1 MAIGVIL
8 GIVMFAALTAAVVFL
23 GINFNKGCN
32 VSVDRW
38 SATEEDKQKVK
49 LEKKAY
55 FKKGIIWTVVAFVLF
70 LMFII
75 VPFSFH
81 TVDATEVGVVKEL
94 GKLVDEEG
102 PGTYFDLWVTRKITK
117 IDSKVRTINLDTAA
131 YSNDA
136 QTMTYS
142 MKIQYQILP
151 DKARDIVS
159 KYGTMDALE
168 ARLTSI
174 SDDRT
179 KAVMG
184 SYTAMDIIAKR
195 TDMAPL
201 VAKTISEAVGDN
213 YFVNIVSVEIV
224 NIDFSDAFEQ
234 AVEDKMIA
242 EQNQLKQQYE
252 NEAKVAKS
260 KADAEAKIVAAEAE
274 AKANKL
280 LEQTL
285 TDKMIQKQ
293 YLEKWDGKLPT
304 VVAGDDA
311 AIIIPQQSTQVAASE

>member
-1 MAIGVIL
+1 MAIGVIT
-8 GIVMFAALTAAVVFL
+8 GILIFAVLVVAVVL
-23 GINFNKGCN
+23 LAINFYKGCN
-32 VSVDRW
+32 AINLGYGATQEDRQN
-38 SATEEDKQKVK
+38 AI
-49 LEKKAY
+49 LEQKAY
-55 FKKGIIWTVVAFVLF
+55 YKKGVIWIIVAAAMLFV
-70 LMFII
+70 FIF

-102 PGTYFDLWVTRKITK
+102 PGTYFDFWVTRKVTK

-131 YSNDA
+131 YSKDA

-168 ARLTSI
+168 ARLSSI

-195 TDMAPL
+195 SEMAPL
-201 VAKTISEAVGDN
+201 VNQIISEAVGDN
-213 YFVNIVSVEIV
+213 YFVKIVSVEII

-234 AVEDKMIA
+234 AVEDKMVA

-280 LEQTL
+280 LQQTL
-285 TDKMIQKQ
+285 TDKMLQKQ
-293 YLEKWDGKLPT
+293 YLDKWDGKLPS
-304 VVAGDDA
+304 VVAGDEA
-311 AIIIPQQSTQVAASE
+311 SVIIPQQTTQVANDK

>member
-8 GIVMFAALTAAVVFL
+8 GIVLFAALVGAVVIL
-23 GINFNKGCN
+23 ALNFSKGQN
-32 VSVDRW
+32 VTIDKW
-38 SATEEDKQKVK
+38 NATDEDKQNAK
-49 LEKKAY
+49 LKRQAY
-55 FKKGIIWTVVAFVLF
+55 YKKGIIWTVAAVVMLFAFIL
-70 LMFII
+70 I
-75 VPFSFH
+75 PFSFH

-102 PGTYFDLWVTRKITK
+102 PGTYFDFWVTRKVTL
-117 IDSKVRTINLDTAA
+117 IDSKVRTITLDTAA
-131 YSNDA
+131 YSKDA
-136 QTMTYS
+136 QTLTYS
-142 MKIQYQILP
+142 MKLQYQILP

-159 KYGTMDALE
+159 KYGTMEALE
-168 ARLTSI
+168 TRLSSI

-179 KAVMG
+179 KSVMG

-195 TDMAPL
+195 SEMGPL
-201 VAKTISEAVGDN
+201 VNNTIATAIGEN
-213 YFVNIVSVEIV
+213 YFVKIVSVEIV
-224 NIDFSDAFEQ
+224 NIDFSDAFEK

-280 LEQTL
+280 LQQTL

-293 YLEKWDGKLPT
+293 YLEKWDGKLPA
-304 VVAGDDA
+304 VVAGNDA
-311 AIIIPQQSTQVAASE
+311 SVIIPQQTTQVAATE

>member
-1 MAIGVIL
+1 MAIGVIT
-8 GIVMFAALTAAVVFL
+8 GILIFAALTAGIIFL
-23 GINFNKGCN
+23 SINFYKGYDVYN
-32 VSVDRW
+32 SDE
-38 SATEEDKQKVK
+38 AKP
-49 LEKKAY
+49 Y
-55 FKKGIIWTVVAFVLF
+55 YKKGVIWTVISFILVM
-70 LMFII
+70 MFIF

-81 TVDATEVGVVKEL
+81 TVDATEVGVVKQL

-102 PGTYFDLWVTRKITK
+102 PGTYFDFWVVRKVTK
-117 IDSKVRTINLDTAA
+117 IDSKVKTINLDTAA
-131 YSNDA
+131 YSKDA

-168 ARLTSI
+168 ARLSSI
-174 SDDRT
+174 SNDRT

-195 TDMAPL
+195 SEMAPL
-201 VAKTISEAVGDN
+201 VSQTISEAVGDS
-213 YFVNIVSVEIV
+213 YFAKIVSVEII

-285 TDKMIQKQ
+285 TDKMLQKQ
-293 YLEKWDGKLPT
+293 YLEKWDGKLPS
-304 VVAGDDA
+304 VVAGDETA
-311 AIIIPQQSTQVAASE
+311 VILPSQTTEVSSK

>member
-1 MAIGVIL
+1 MAIGWITGIIL
-8 GIVMFAALTAAVVFL
+8 FAAFVSAVAILSV
-23 GINFNKGCN
+23 NFFKGYD
-32 VSVDRW
+32 SYD
-38 SATEEDKQKVK
+38 SKESKP
-49 LEKKAY
+49 Y
-55 FKKGIIWTVVAFVLF
+55 YKKGAMWTIIAFVL
-70 LMFII
+70 LMVFIL

-94 GKLVDEEG
+94 GKLVDVEG
-102 PGTYFDLWVTRKITK
+102 PGTYFDFWVTRKVTK
-117 IDSKVRTINLDTAA
+117 IDSKVRTITLDTAA
-131 YSNDA
+131 YSKDA
-136 QTMTYS
+136 QTLTYS
-142 MKIQYQILP
+142 MKVQYQILP
-151 DKARDIVS
+151 DKATDIVS
-159 KYGTMDALE
+159 KYGTMEALE
-168 ARLTSI
+168 TRLSSI

-179 KAVMG
+179 KSVMG

-195 TDMAPL
+195 SEMGPL
-201 VAKTISEAVGDN
+201 VSQTITETVGDN
-213 YFVNIVSVEIV
+213 YFVKIVSVEIV
-224 NIDFSDAFEQ
+224 NIDFSDAFEK

-293 YLEKWDGKLPT
+293 YLEKWDGKLPS
-304 VVAGDDA
+304 VVAGDEA
-311 AIIIPQQSTQVAASE
+311 SVIIPQQSTEVAASK

>member
-1 MAIGVIL
+1 MVIGIILAIV
-8 GIVMFAALTAAVVFL
+8 FAGLAVGAAFYSY
-23 GINFNKGCN
+23 NKFKY
-32 VSVDRW
+32 SSD
-38 SATEEDKQKVK
+38 T
-49 LEKKAY
+49 
-55 FKKGIIWTVVAFVLF
+55 KKGVVASVLCIAMMICFV
-70 LMFII
+70 FI
-75 VPFSFH
+75 PWSFH
-81 TVDATEVGVVKEL
+81 TVDATEIGVVKQL

-102 PGTYFDLWVTRKITK
+102 PGTYFDFWVVRKVTK

-131 YSNDA
+131 YSKDA

-168 ARLTSI
+168 ARLSSI
-174 SDDRT
+174 SNDRT

-195 TDMAPL
+195 SEMAPL
-201 VAKTISEAVGDN
+201 VSQTISEAVGN
-213 YFVNIVSVEIV
+213 SYFAKIVSVEII

-285 TDKMIQKQ
+285 TDKMLQKQ
-293 YLEKWDGKLPT
+293 YLEKWDGKLPS
-304 VVAGDDA
+304 VVAGDETA
-311 AIIIPQQSTQVAASE
+311 VILPSQTTEVSSK

>member
-1 MAIGVIL
+1 MAIGWITGIIL
-8 GIVMFAALTAAVVFL
+8 FVALVGAIVMLAV
-23 GINFNKGCN
+23 NFYKGYDEY
-32 VSVDRW
+32 SD
-38 SATEEDKQKVK
+38 DK
-49 LEKKAY
+49 ARPY
-55 FKKGIIWTVVAFVLF
+55 YKKGIRWTAIAVAVLF
-70 LMFII
+70 MFIL

-102 PGTYFDLWVTRKITK
+102 PGTYFDFWVTRRVTK
-117 IDSKVRTINLDTAA
+117 IDSKVRTITLDTAA
-131 YSNDA
+131 YSKDA
-136 QTMTYS
+136 QTLTYS
-142 MKIQYQILP
+142 MKLQYQILP

-159 KYGTMDALE
+159 KYGTMEALE
-168 ARLTSI
+168 TRLSSI

-179 KAVMG
+179 KSVMG

-195 TDMAPL
+195 SEMGPL
-201 VAKTISEAVGDN
+201 VSNTIATAVGEN
-213 YFVNIVSVEIV
+213 YFVKIVSVEIV
-224 NIDFSDAFEQ
+224 NIDFSDAFEK

-293 YLEKWDGKLPT
+293 YLEKWDGKLPS
-304 VVAGDDA
+304 VVAGDEA
-311 AIIIPQQSTQVAASE
+311 AVIIPQQTTEVAAAE

>member
-1 MAIGVIL
+1 VIV
-8 GIVMFAALTAAVVFL
+8 GIVLVIT
-23 GINFNKGCN
+23 
-32 VSVDRW
+32 
-38 SATEEDKQKVK
+38 
-49 LEKKAY
+49 
-55 FKKGIIWTVVAFVLF
+55 
-70 LMFII
+70 FILI
-75 VPFSFH
+75 PFSFH

-94 GKLVDEEG
+94 GKLIGEEE
-102 PGTYFDLWVTRKITK
+102 PGTYFDFWVTRKVTK

-131 YSNDA
+131 YSKDA
-136 QTMTYS
+136 QTLTYS
-142 MKIQYQILP
+142 MKVQYQILP
-151 DKARDIVS
+151 DKATEIVS
-159 KYGTMDALE
+159 KYGTMEALE
-168 ARLTSI
+168 TRLTSI

-179 KAVMG
+179 KSVMG

-195 TDMAPL
+195 SEMGPL
-201 VAKTISEAVGDN
+201 VTSTIAETLGDK
-213 YFVNIVSVEIV
+213 YYVNVISVEIV

-285 TDKMIQKQ
+285 TDKMLQKQ
-293 YLEKWDGKLPT
+293 YLEKWDGKLPS
-304 VVAGDDA
+304 VIAGDETA
-311 AIIIPQQSTQVAASE
+311 VILPSQSTEVSG

>member
-1 MAIGVIL
+1 MAIGIITGIIIAIL
-8 GIVMFAALTAAVVFL
+8 AVASFVFACYQWEQNDNTLACTIGGIVGVVL
-23 GINFNKGCN
+23 I
-32 VSVDRW
+32 
-38 SATEEDKQKVK
+38 
-49 LEKKAY
+49 L
-55 FKKGIIWTVVAFVLF
+55 AFIL
-70 LMFII
+70 

-81 TVDATEVGVVKEL
+81 TVDATEVGVVKQL

-102 PGTYFDLWVTRKITK
+102 PGTYFDFWITRKVTK
-117 IDSKVRTINLDTAA
+117 IDSKVRTITLDTAA
-131 YSNDA
+131 YSKDA

-168 ARLTSI
+168 TRLSSI

-179 KAVMG
+179 KSVMG

-195 TDMAPL
+195 SEMGPL
-201 VAKTISEAVGDN
+201 VSNTIAEAVGEN
-213 YFVNIVSVEIV
+213 YFVKIVSVEIV
-224 NIDFSDAFEQ
+224 NIDFSDAFEK

-285 TDKMIQKQ
+285 TDKMLQKQ
-293 YLEKWDGKLPT
+293 YLEKWDGKLPS
-304 VVAGDDA
+304 VVAGEETA
-311 AIIIPQQSTQVAASE
+311 VILPSQTTEVSK

>member
-1 MAIGVIL
+1 MAIGWIV
-8 GIVMFAALTAAVVFL
+8 GIVFFAALVGAIVLLAV
-23 GINFNKGCN
+23 NFYKGY
-32 VSVDRW
+32 D
-38 SATEEDKQKVK
+38 
-49 LEKKAY
+49 AY
-55 FKKGIIWTVVAFVLF
+55 DDSESKPLYKKGVKWTLIAFAL
-70 LMFII
+70 LMAFIL

-102 PGTYFDLWVTRKITK
+102 PGTYFDFWVTRKVTK

-131 YSNDA
+131 YSKDA
-136 QTMTYS
+136 QTLTYS
-142 MKIQYQILP
+142 MKLQYQILP

-159 KYGTMDALE
+159 KYGTMEALE
-168 ARLTSI
+168 ARLSSI

-179 KAVMG
+179 KSVMG

-195 TDMAPL
+195 SEMGPL
-201 VAKTISEAVGDN
+201 VNQTIAEAVGEN
-213 YFVNIVSVEIV
+213 YFVKIVSVEII

-260 KADAEAKIVAAEAE
+260 KADAEAKLVAAEAE

-293 YLEKWDGKLPT
+293 YLEKWDGKLPS
-304 VVAGDDA
+304 VVAGDEA
-311 AIIIPQQSTQVAASE
+311 SVIIPQQSTEVAASK

>member
-1 MAIGVIL
+1 MAIGVIT
-8 GIVMFAALTAAVVFL
+8 GILIFAALVVGVIFL
-23 GINFNKGCN
+23 AINFYNGYDSYDPNEAKP
-32 VSVDRW
+32 
-38 SATEEDKQKVK
+38 
-49 LEKKAY
+49 Y
-55 FKKGIIWTVVAFVLF
+55 YKKGLIWTAISFVLMM
-70 LMFII
+70 MFILI
-75 VPFSFH
+75 PFSFH
-81 TVDATEVGVVKEL
+81 TVDATEVGVVKQL
-94 GKLVDEEG
+94 GKLVDEEP
-102 PGTYFDLWVTRKITK
+102 PGTYFDLWVTRKVTK

-131 YSNDA
+131 YSKDA

-159 KYGTMDALE
+159 KYGTMEALE
-168 ARLTSI
+168 ARLSSI

-195 TDMAPL
+195 SEMAPL
-201 VAKTISEAVGDN
+201 VNQTISEAVGDS
-213 YFVNIVSVEIV
+213 YFVKIVSVEII

-260 KADAEAKIVAAEAE
+260 KADAEAKIIAAEAE
-274 AKANKL
+274 AKANEL

-285 TDKMIQKQ
+285 TDKMLQKQ
-293 YLEKWDGKLPT
+293 YLEKWDGKLPS
-304 VVAGDDA
+304 VVAGDETA
-311 AIIIPQQSTQVAASE
+311 VILPSQTTEVSSK

>member
-1 MAIGVIL
+1 MAIGVIT
-8 GIVMFAALTAAVVFL
+8 GIIIFAALIVGIVFL
-23 GINFNKGCN
+23 VSKFYDGDNTKG
-32 VSVDRW
+32 
-38 SATEEDKQKVK
+38 
-49 LEKKAY
+49 L
-55 FKKGIIWTVVAFVLF
+55 IWTAISFVL
-70 LMFII
+70 LMMFILI
-75 VPFSFH
+75 PFSFH

-102 PGTYFDLWVTRKITK
+102 PGTYFDFWVTRKVTK
-117 IDSKVRTINLDTAA
+117 IDSRVRTINLDTAA
-131 YSNDA
+131 YSKDA

-159 KYGTMDALE
+159 KYGTMESLE
-168 ARLTSI
+168 ARLSSV

-195 TDMAPL
+195 SEMAPL
-201 VAKTISEAVGDN
+201 VNQTISEAVGDN
-213 YFVNIVSVEIV
+213 YFVKIVSVEII

-260 KADAEAKIVAAEAE
+260 KADAEAKIVASEAE
-274 AKANKL
+274 AKANQL

-285 TDKMIQKQ
+285 TDKMLQKQ
-293 YLEKWDGKLPT
+293 YLEKWDGKLPS
-304 VVAGDDA
+304 VVAGDETA
-311 AIIIPQQSTQVAASE
+311 VILPSQTTEVSK